1 MEPITTAAA
10 ITAAAGAIG
19 GGANAY
25 ATGKQNKK
33 SRAFSRE
40 MYQTQKADNIAFW
53 NMQNEYNT
61 PEAQM
66 ERLKKAGLN
75 PNMVYDKGG
84 AIQPAGNIST
94 PDVQSAQ
101 FRTPDFG
108 AIGTNIVQGY
118 FDTRIKQAQYDNLK
132 AQNTE
137 TINRSLNIAADTA
150 YKVKQTD
157 GQDTANKLSRL
168 TLFPMAEAA
177 WLENQKKIADTNFT
191 NDANFRAAA
200 MQAPN
205 MEQALVNIARSKL
218 GMELDK
224 TQMNK
229 MEQEIRNLA
238 STNAFQNIQNEMA
251 RNGVMPGD
259 NVFMRMAAEYL
270 EGLLGKSEY
279 YIGKKAEG
287 RRDQKSLY
295 DLLNWDPSSA
305 IRDYMYD
312 KAWKMY
318 KNW

>member
-10 ITAAAGAIG
+10 ISAAAGAIG

-53 NMQNEYNT
+53 NQQNEYNS
-61 PEAQM
+61 PQAQM
-66 ERLKKAGLN
+66 ERLKAAGLN

-94 PDVQSAQ
+94 PDVQAGQ

-137 TINRSLNIAADTA
+137 TINRSLNLAAETA
-150 YKVKQTD
+150 LKVKQTD

-177 WLENQKKIADTNFT
+177 YLENQKKRADIDFT
-191 NDANFRAAA
+191 NDANARAAA
-200 MQAPN
+200 MQSPN
-205 MEQALVNIARSKL
+205 LEQAILNVARTKF
-218 GMELDK
+218 GMQMDQ
-224 TQMNK
+224 TQNRK
-229 MEQEIRNLA
+229 MEQEIRNLT
-238 STNAFQNIQNEMA
+238 STNQFQQMQNELA
-251 RNGVMPGD
+251 KNGVMPGD
-259 NVFMRMAAEYL
+259 NVFMRIIGEYL
-270 EGLLGKSEY
+270 AGFMSKTSDYTGIFDEGQ
-279 YIGKKAEG
+279 
-287 RRDQKSLY
+287 RDQKSVINLMKN
-295 DLLNWDPSSA
+295 LNPF
-305 IRDYMYD
+305 
-312 KAWKMY
+312 
-318 KNW
+318 NWFK